1 MGVIQEILRLRE
13 PGHTT
18 CAVVDLHAREAG
30 PSAVDRVVQA
40 HGFRGITTEWLEISA
55 ADAHAIVTTLLHRDL
70 AYNEEIMSIE
80 SAFDLATRFFD
91 LAPEPHS
98 FFTNGEWSRAHIH
111 TRGTAPCI
119 TGSNGEM
126 CTDSERLKQPQRS
139 CPHAPSNTSRSSRA

>member
-70 AYNEEIMSIE
+70 AYNEEIMPIE
-80 SAFDLATRFFD
+80 SASDLATRFFD

-98 FFTNGEWSRAHIH
+98 FFTNGEWSRSADAENSPATLHAFDPISDA
-111 TRGTAPCI
+111 TL
-119 TGSNGEM
+119 
-126 CTDSERLKQPQRS
+126 DSGVVCLGDGQAALLWIQDDE
-139 CPHAPSNTSRSSRA
+139 